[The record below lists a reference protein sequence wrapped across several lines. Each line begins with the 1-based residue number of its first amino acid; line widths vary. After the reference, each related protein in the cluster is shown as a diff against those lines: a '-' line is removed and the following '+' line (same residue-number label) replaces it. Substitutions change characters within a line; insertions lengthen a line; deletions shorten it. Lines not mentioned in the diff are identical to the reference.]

1 MVSCDCLHFWFDGSR
16 SYTSLNMSS
25 SGGFCAFSATWI
37 ACINW
42 SIRKARRTP
51 SHRLFSLP
59 LLLVDLR
66 TTTASDLIMKL
77 VSLFVLLRFDRD
89 DVAEELRLVLEVL
102 QQKLPK
108 AQRWLAR
115 THQ

>member
-1 MVSCDCLHFWFDGSR
+1 MLV
-16 SYTSLNMSS
+16 
-25 SGGFCAFSATWI
+25 
-37 ACINW
+37 

-51 SHRLFSLP
+51 SHQLFSPP
-59 LLLVDLR
+59 LLVVDLR
-66 TTTASDLIMKL
+66 TTTASDPIMKL
-77 VSLFVLLRFDRD
+77 VSLFVLLKSDRD